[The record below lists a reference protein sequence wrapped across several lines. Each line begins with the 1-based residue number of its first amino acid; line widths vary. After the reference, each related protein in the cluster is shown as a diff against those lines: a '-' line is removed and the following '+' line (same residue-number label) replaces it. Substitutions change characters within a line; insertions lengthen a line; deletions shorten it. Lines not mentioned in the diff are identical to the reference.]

1 MRLTLR
7 ETLNIL
13 EAVEVNLSDMIRR
26 RCDGISAEIR
36 AEIMTEAYEP
46 VLKILIRG
54 RRRPETRT

>member
-7 ETLNIL
+7 ETLDVL
-13 EAVEVNLSDMIRR
+13 DEVEVGLSDLMRR
-26 RCDGISAEIR
+26 WDDGIPAEIR
-36 AEIMTEAYEP
+36 AEIAIRAYEP